1 MLDIINADVNGC
13 WLNKTIAPVGLI
25 ILLYCS
31 HSGSKGITESHLQAV
46 VPYGKS
52 QMMAST
58 LPSGISLIPCRQS
71 QLYMVSSSI
80 IHCRFLSYSLNPQH
94 HPTDGGTDGEAE
106 KMQSYCQA

>member
-13 WLNKTIAPVGLI
+13 WLNKTIAPIGLI

-31 HSGSKGITESHLQAV
+31 HSGSKGMTESHLQAV

-52 QMMAST
+52 QQIMST
-58 LPSGISLIPCRQS
+58 LWSGMRFIPSKQS
-71 QLYMVSSSI
+71 SLYMRSSSI

-94 HPTDGGTDGEAE
+94 HSTDGGTDGEAHE
-106 KMQSYCQA
+106 MQSYCEA

>member
-31 HSGSKGITESHLQAV
+31 HSGSKGMTESHLQAV

-52 QMMAST
+52 QIIAST
-58 LPSGISLIPCRQS
+58 LLSWMRFIPTKQSSLKI
-71 QLYMVSSSI
+71 VSSPKSI
-80 IHCRFLSYSLNPQH
+80 KSCFRGKNRDFFAYLEQF
-94 HPTDGGTDGEAE
+94 
-106 KMQSYCQA
+106 